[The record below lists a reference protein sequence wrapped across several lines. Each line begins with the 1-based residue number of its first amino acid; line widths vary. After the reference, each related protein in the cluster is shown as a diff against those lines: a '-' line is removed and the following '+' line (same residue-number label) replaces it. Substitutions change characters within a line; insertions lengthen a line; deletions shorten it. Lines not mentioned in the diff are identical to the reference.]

1 MSAYGSSLRLFEDL
15 DRLVSQSYRIL
26 VPSMV
31 IDELKLVSGGKG
43 RAAAAAR
50 LGLMLAARYEPVPVV
65 APDAD
70 HAIVK
75 LAKQYGDRAVVCTN
89 DAHLKNILKEHNTR
103 VIGVRD
109 YSHLDFL

>member
-15 DRLVSQSYRIL
+15 DRLLPQSHTLL

-31 IDELKLVSGGKG
+31 IDELQTISKGRG

-50 LGLMLAARYEPVPVV
+50 LGLGLAARCESVSV
-65 APDAD
+65 AADDAD
-70 HAIVK
+70 GAILK
-75 LAKQYGDRAVVCTN
+75 LAIEYGNKAVVCTN
-89 DAHLKNILKEHNTR
+89 DAHLKNILKEHGIR
-103 VIGVRD
+103 VVGVRD